1 MAGTVSST
9 TSSLAS
15 ELLLNKIMNGQVQ
28 TSTGKSVTAAGRAV
42 ANRLSSTAYEL
53 RTAEKNMVYGEG
65 FVSAAQ
71 SEVSSLK
78 DQLTSMKKNLLDV
91 ANNDAASSKSI
102 GDFKNASV
110 IAGEA
115 YTQLSAAVS
124 GAMYNGRALFGSAT
138 PMTLNAGNNMT
149 IAVLGDN
156 LKGAGTITDI
166 KDLVGAVTNIAS
178 AKSAVVA
185 IDEAISFLEGI
196 EGKYG
201 EDIKA
206 LQNRQLLLADEGAS
220 LDTTA
225 AAQSVASLS
234 GASNLLSAMLG
245 DTQA

>member
-53 RTAEKNMVYGEG
+53 RTAEKNMAYGEG

-71 SEVSSLK
+71 GEISSLK
-78 DQLTSMKKNLLDV
+78 DQLTSMKKNLMDV
-91 ANNDAASSKSI
+91 ANNQAAN
-102 GDFKNASV
+102 GTDFKNASV
-110 IAGEA
+110 DAIEA
-115 YTQLSAAVS
+115 YSQYSAAMS
-124 GAMYNGRALFGSAT
+124 KAMYNGKSLLASSSKLD
-138 PMTLNAGNNMT
+138 LNAGNGMT
-149 IAVLGDN
+149 ISVLGDN
-156 LKGAGTITDI
+156 LKSKASLLGTVRTALAGVVDKATATGALTKI
-166 KDLVGAVTNIAS
+166 NN
-178 AKSAVVA
+178 
-185 IDEAISFLEGI
+185 AISMLEGY
-196 EGKYG
+196 EAKYG

-206 LQNRQLLLADEGAS
+206 LQNRQLLLADQGAS
-220 LDTTA
+220 LDSTA

>member
-65 FVSAAQ
+65 FVTAAQ
-71 SEVSSLK
+71 GEVSGLK
-78 DQLTSMKKNLLDV
+78 DQLTSMKKNLMDV
-91 ANNDAASSKSI
+91 VNNQAAN
-102 GDFKNASV
+102 GTDFKNAGV
-110 IAGEA
+110 AAKEA
-115 YTQLSAAVS
+115 FAQYSAAMN
-124 GAMYNGRALFGSAT
+124 GAKYNGQALFASTAKSLA
-138 PMTLNAGNNMT
+138 LNAGNGLT
-149 IAVLGDN
+149 ISVLGDKLTANTAAFTN
-156 LKGAGTITDI
+156 LKTA
-166 KDLVGAVTNIAS
+166 LANVTNQAG
-178 AKSAVVA
+178 ATG
-185 IDEAISFLEGI
+185 AISKINAAISALEGY
-196 EGKYG
+196 EAKYG

-206 LQNRQLLLADEGAS
+206 LQNRQLLLADQGAS
-220 LDTTA
+220 LDSTA

>member
-65 FVSAAQ
+65 YVSAAQ

-78 DQLTSMKKNLLDV
+78 DQLTNMKKNLMDV
-91 ANNDAASSKSI
+91 INNQAANGTDFTNAGAALK
-102 GDFKNASV
+102 
-110 IAGEA
+110 EA
-115 YTQLSAAVS
+115 FAQYSAAVN
-124 GAMYNGRALFGSAT
+124 GAMYNGKNLFTSAT
-138 PMTLNAGNNMT
+138 KLDLNAGNDLT
-149 IAVLGDN
+149 ISVLGDN
-156 LKGAGTITDI
+156 LKTTGSASVTTL
-166 KDLVGAVTNIAS
+166 KTNVQAVTNKTS
-178 AKSAVVA
+178 ATKALSS
-185 IDEAISFLEGI
+185 INSAISQLEGI
-196 EGKYG
+196 EAKYG

-234 GASNLLSAMLG
+234 GASNLLASMLG

>member
-53 RTAEKNMVYGEG
+53 RTAEKNMAYGEG
-65 FVSAAQ
+65 FVTAAQ
-71 SEVSSLK
+71 GEVSGLK
-78 DQLTSMKKNLLDV
+78 DQLTSMKKNLMDV
-91 ANNDAASSKSI
+91 VNNQAAT
-102 GDFKNASV
+102 GTDFKNAGV
-110 IAGEA
+110 AAKEA
-115 YTQLSAAVS
+115 FAQYTAALN
-124 GAMYNGRALFGSAT
+124 GAKYNGQALFSTTTLA
-138 PMTLNAGNNMT
+138 LNAGNGLT
-149 IAVLGDN
+149 IKVLGDD
-156 LKGAGTITDI
+156 LKSKTTLMSGLQTAVAGATTAA
-166 KDLVGAVTNIAS
+166 KVTTALT
-178 AKSAVVA
+178 A
-185 IDEAISFLEGI
+185 INNAISFLEGY
-196 EGKYG
+196 EAKYG

-206 LQNRQLLLADEGAS
+206 LQNRQLLLADQGAS
-220 LDTTA
+220 LDSTA

>member
-71 SEVSSLK
+71 GEISSLK
-78 DQLTSMKKNLLDV
+78 DQLTSMKKNLMDV
-91 ANNDAASSKSI
+91 YNNQAAS
-102 GDFKNASV
+102 GTDFANAAL
-110 IAGEA
+110 AGREA
-115 YTQLSAAVS
+115 YAQYFASMS
-124 GAMYNGRALFGSAT
+124 GAVYNGKSLLASAT
-138 PMTLNAGNNMT
+138 KMDLNAGNGMT
-149 IAVLGDN
+149 ISVLGDN
-156 LKGAGTITDI
+156 LKGKGSLATNLKSAIS
-166 KDLVGAVTNIAS
+166 AVNNKATAS
-178 AKSAVVA
+178 AALTA
-185 IDEAISFLEGI
+185 INNAISIMEGY
-196 EGKYG
+196 EAKYG

-220 LDTTA
+220 LDSTA

-245 DTQA
+245 DTEA

>member
-42 ANRLSSTAYEL
+42 ADRLSSTAYEL

-78 DQLTSMKKNLLDV
+78 DQLTTMKKNLMDV
-91 ANNDAASSKSI
+91 VNNQAAGKTV
-102 GDFKNASV
+102 DFTNAGT
-110 IAGEA
+110 IAKEA
-115 YTQLSAAVS
+115 FAQYSAALV
-124 GAMYNGRALFGSAT
+124 GAAYNGKNLFTSAT
-138 PMTLNAGNNMT
+138 KMNLNAGNGLT
-149 IAVLGDN
+149 IDVLGDN
-156 LKGAGTITDI
+156 LKGSQTIFT
-166 KDLVGAVTNIAS
+166 KLQTAAKAVANKTTATQ
-178 AKSAVVA
+178 A
-185 IDEAISFLEGI
+185 ITAINNAISALEGI
-196 EGKYG
+196 EGKYA

-234 GASNLLSAMLG
+234 GASNLLAAMLG

>member
-65 FVSAAQ
+65 LVSAAQ

-78 DQLTSMKKNLLDV
+78 DQLINMKKNLLDV
-91 ANNDAASSKSI
+91 TNNQAATTA
-102 GDFKNASV
+102 DFKS
-110 IAGEA
+110 AGVEYKEA
-115 YTQLSAAVS
+115 MVQYEKALT
-124 GAMYNGRALFGSAT
+124 GAQYNGQNLFGNTAKSQA
-138 PMTLNAGNNMT
+138 LNAGNGMT
-149 IAVLGDN
+149 ISVLGDKLAGNGTVLTNAKGVTVSN
-156 LKGAGTITDI
+156 LTT
-166 KDLVGAVTNIAS
+166 
-178 AKSAVVA
+178 AKSAVDK
-185 IDEAISFLEGI
+185 IDEAISALEGI
-196 EGKYG
+196 EAKYG

-234 GASNLLSAMLG
+234 GASNLLASMLG

>member
-53 RTAEKNMVYGEG
+53 RTAEKNMAYGEG
-65 FVSAAQ
+65 LVSAAQ

-78 DQLTSMKKNLLDV
+78 DQLVNMKKNLLDV
-91 ANNDAASSKSI
+91 ANNQAATST
-102 GDFKNASV
+102 DFKNAGGAAV
-110 IAGEA
+110 EA
-115 YTQLSAAVS
+115 YTQYK
-124 GAMYNGRALFGSAT
+124 GALDNAKYNDQVLFGNT
-138 PMTLNAGNNMT
+138 TQKLNAGNNM
-149 IAVLGDN
+149 ILSVLGDDLKSKGCLTDT
-156 LKGAGTITDI
+156 LKG
-166 KDLVGAVTNIAS
+166 KLGAKTVTNKTNAE
-178 AKSAVVA
+178 AAVSA
-185 IDEAISFLEGI
+185 IDSAISVLEGY
-196 EGKYG
+196 EAEYG

-206 LQNRQLLLADEGAS
+206 LQNRQILLADEGAS
-220 LDTTA
+220 LDATA

-234 GASNLLSAMLG
+234 GASNLLASMLG

>member
-53 RTAEKNMVYGEG
+53 RTAEKNMAYGEG
-65 FVSAAQ
+65 FVTAAQ
-71 SEVSSLK
+71 GEVSGLK
-78 DQLTSMKKNLLDV
+78 DQLTSMKKNLMDV
-91 ANNDAASSKSI
+91 YNNQAAN
-102 GDFKNASV
+102 GTDFKNAKV
-110 IAGEA
+110 AANEA
-115 YTQLSAAVS
+115 FAQYSAALN
-124 GAMYNGRALFGSAT
+124 GAKYNGQALFAT
-138 PMTLNAGNNMT
+138 AAKTLALNAGNGMT
-149 IAVLGDN
+149 ISVLGDK
-156 LKGAGTITDI
+156 LVGQGTFVGDI
-166 KDLVGAVTNIAS
+166 KTAVNAVADKATAS
-178 AKSAVVA
+178 AALTA
-185 IDEAISFLEGI
+185 INNAISSLEGY
-196 EGKYG
+196 EAKYG

-206 LQNRQLLLADEGAS
+206 LQNRQLLLADQGAS
-220 LDTTA
+220 LDSTA